1 MRILIAE
8 DDKVSRRILEKALQ
22 GMGHEVLPTADGIE
36 AWNTLSR
43 EDVRFVIADWEMP
56 RMDGLELVRRIRHR
70 PDTESVP
77 YVYVILLTSRTQKSD
92 IVLGIDSGADDYIT
106 KPFDREEL
114 MVRIR
119 AGQRILQLE
128 EKLAAQNRTLETM
141 AMVDGLTN
149 IPNRRAFD
157 RAFRTLCG
165 HSQRFHR
172 PYSILMVDIDHFK
185 NYNDVLGHK
194 AGDCALQTVAQVLAE
209 NIRTS
214 DTAYRYGGEEFVCLL
229 PETRDE
235 GARLV
240 GDRLREMLV
249 QAGLE
254 HPGNEPFGVV
264 TISVGIA
271 TYEPS
276 NPIPG
281 EEVLYLADQAL
292 YKAKQSGRNQ
302 TILADAPSAIPL

>member
-1 MRILIAE
+1 
-8 DDKVSRRILEKALQ
+8 
-22 GMGHEVLPTADGIE
+22 MGHEPLPAADGIE
-36 AWNTLSR
+36 AWDALCR
-43 EDVRFVIADWEMP
+43 EDLRFVIADWEMP
-56 RMDGLELVRRIRHR
+56 RMDGLELVQRIRNKR
-70 PDTESVP
+70 DSESAP

-92 IVLGIDSGADDYIT
+92 VIRGIDSGADDYIT
-106 KPFDREEL
+106 KPFDRGEL

-172 PYSILMVDIDHFK
+172 PYSVLMVDIDHFK

-229 PETRDE
+229 PETRSD
-235 GARLV
+235 GAHLV
-240 GDRLREMLV
+240 GNRLREMLV

-254 HPGNEPFGVV
+254 HPGNAPFGVV
-264 TISVGIA
+264 TISIGIA
-271 TYEPS
+271 SYDPA

-281 EEVLYLADQAL
+281 EEVLRSADQAL

-302 TILADAPSAIPL
+302 TILAEAPSAIPL